1 VPVAGVLL
9 RELTAERG
17 GRQERQP
24 ALAVY
29 ALHHPQPG
37 KTMNFSRRHFLG
49 QSTML
54 AAAPVIGGGSGRQHL
69 ALLGDSIFDN
79 GAYVGGKPDVI
90 AQVRSHLQ
98 QGWDASLHAVD
109 GATTRDV
116 PAQLARV
123 PSGATHLVMSAGGND
138 ALMQQH
144 LLDTPVRS
152 SAEALGMLA
161 QAVAGFEASYRRAV
175 AACLQRK
182 LPLVICTI
190 YNGNFPDPAHRQRV
204 AFALAGF
211 NDAIIRTAIDNK
223 LRVLDLRFLC
233 RLPEDYANAIEPSSI
248 GGDKIARA
256 IVQTVATTDA
266 RQPGA
271 LVLGS

>member
-1 VPVAGVLL
+1 
-9 RELTAERG
+9 
-17 GRQERQP
+17 
-24 ALAVY
+24 
-29 ALHHPQPG
+29 
-37 KTMNFSRRHFLG
+37 MNFSRRRFLG
-49 QSTML
+49 QSSML
-54 AAAPVIGGGSGRQHL
+54 AAAPVIGGGGRQHL

-79 GAYVGGKPDVI
+79 GAYVGGEPDVI
-90 AQVRSHLQ
+90 AQLRAHLP
-98 QGWDASLHAVD
+98 QGWDATLHAVD

-161 QAVAGFEASYRRAV
+161 RAVAAFEASYRHAV

-182 LPLVICTI
+182 LPLVLCTI
-190 YNGNFPDPAHRQRV
+190 YHGNFPDPAYRQRV

-211 NDAIIRTAIDNK
+211 NDAIIRTAIDHR
-223 LRVLDLRFLC
+223 LRVLDLRLLC
-233 RLPEDYANAIEPSSI
+233 RLPEDYANAIEPSSS

-256 IVQTVATTDA
+256 IVQAIARTDA

>member
-1 VPVAGVLL
+1 MPCI
-9 RELTAERG
+9 
-17 GRQERQP
+17 
-24 ALAVY
+24 
-29 ALHHPQPG
+29 HHYQG
-37 KTMNFSRRHFLG
+37 ETMNFSRRRFLG
-49 QSTML
+49 QSTLL
-54 AAAPVIGGGSGRQHL
+54 AAAPVIGGGGRQHL

-90 AQVRSHLQ
+90 AQVRSHLP
-98 QGWDASLHAVD
+98 QGWDATLHAVD

-161 QAVAGFEASYRRAV
+161 QAVAAFETSYRRAV

-182 LPLVICTI
+182 LPLLICTI
-190 YNGNFPDPAHRQRV
+190 YNGNFPDPAYRQRV
-204 AFALAGF
+204 AFALSGF
-211 NDAIIRTAIDNK
+211 NDAIIRTAIDHR
-223 LRVLDLRFLC
+223 LRVLDLRLLC
-233 RLPEDYANAIEPSSI
+233 RLPEDYANAIEPSSV

-256 IVQTVATTDA
+256 IVQTVAQTDPK
-266 RQPGA
+266 QPGA
-271 LVLGS
+271 LLLGS